1 MQFSPHSLQPGRLK
15 SVKALG
21 WYLAE
26 ENIAQ
31 VSMNL
36 CDYEVTPLHTAF
48 EECSKDARVRE
59 KDGTSFRTKPCFV
72 CVCVCAA
79 VVECYSVAM
88 IVNVSLQAN
97 QHHSMY
103 SV

>member
-1 MQFSPHSLQPGRLK
+1 M
-15 SVKALG
+15 KALG

-36 CDYEVTPLHTAF
+36 CDYEVTPIHTAF

-59 KDGTSFRTKPCFV
+59 KDEISFSTKLCRV
-72 CVCVCAA
+72 CVCVCSHLT
-79 VVECYSVAM
+79 VILHSCYCSGCFPSSVAM
-88 IVNVSLQAN
+88 IVQ
-97 QHHSMY
+97 
-103 SV
+103 